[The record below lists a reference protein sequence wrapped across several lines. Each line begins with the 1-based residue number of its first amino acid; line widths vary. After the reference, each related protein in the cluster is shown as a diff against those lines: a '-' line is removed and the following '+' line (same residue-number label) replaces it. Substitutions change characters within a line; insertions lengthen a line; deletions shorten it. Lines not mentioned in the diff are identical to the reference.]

1 MLVVV
6 NSSLAPSSANLKA
19 KAFPSPRLAP
29 VMTAT
34 LPFNAGDISSSF
46 SFLYLRIISQHRK
59 FTTPLKPCQVTEL
72 PCSSSELNRQRQ
84 KEYNLSNPSK
94 YLRAHIEIVYGK

>member
-59 FTTPLKPCQVTEL
+59 FTSPLKPCQVTDVTL
-72 PCSSSELNRQRQ
+72 LFQR
-84 KEYNLSNPSK
+84 
-94 YLRAHIEIVYGK
+94 IESPTAKGVQFIKPIKIPAG